1 MSEKRRLGGKAK
13 RFIQRVPFRS
23 VRAKTQPRVLST
35 DEQKKEFKAVIR
47 SSNFP
52 AYFNWADFKNV
63 IRERFDGVTPSYMT
77 HFVLP
82 PIDQGQCGNC
92 YAVSSAN
99 MTAYRWSIWSLKPPF
114 RFSWNEM
121 TDCTAIIKDT
131 VSEGCNG
138 GNPADCAAYLF
149 KYGADDEFTYDSL
162 MRKLGHINGRV
173 STDTGNAPPIK
184 SLPKI
189 CWTKNT
195 DYKIIGVDDVAVQI
209 GSIEGIKYELFNNGP
224 VVAMFKV
231 WDDFNYPTNTDQ
243 HLWPETNN
251 IYIRGAYRNRSRK
264 FATLNSPSSTSPSPS
279 STTTDT
285 PQLSILS
292 DVDPIHAFFERY
304 ALGVNLNYTFEE
316 IEEYKKKF
324 EENTGI
330 PWATYWFNA
339 DQRVDSKVVAD
350 DDPNVVGHAV
360 VIVGWGK
367 DNNVPG
373 YGPLEYWIVQNSWGD
388 DWNDIGYFKIAMSQQ
403 KGPDGVYAPVK
414 DPGREEPV
422 FLSQSHPGDP
432 DKAHYINQYVG
443 LDLLT
448 PDGYGGTFTWKP
460 CIRNSKG
467 ECLDMPRM
475 PKDLEKPSS
484 PSSSNDNIESD
495 TESDILFPT
504 LPFFPA
510 YDEMPGTQVSKLNN
524 DKPSQSSQSS
534 TTTPSPSS
542 PPTPSSPPSSPP
554 PLLPNIP
561 PGPAPIPDKPSYIPT
576 TPIPSPESTEEKIPM
591 WLIIIFG
598 SLGIVFLVFFF
609 LFLYQKFN
617 RPKPILVPSFFQ
629 PTPNITMPLTSS
641 LISSSIP
648 PSPLPPH
655 VLPPPISSTI
665 LSPPPP
671 PSINIS

>member
-1 MSEKRRLGGKAK
+1 MSEKRKLGGKSK

-23 VRAKTQPRVLST
+23 VKSKTKTRVLST
-35 DEQKKEFKAVIR
+35 EEQKKEFKAVIR

-52 AYFNWADFKNV
+52 AYFNWADYKNV
-63 IRERFDGVTPSYMT
+63 IRERFNGVPPPHLS
-77 HFVLP
+77 HFILP

-99 MTAYRWSIWSLKPPF
+99 MTAYRWAIWSLNSPF

-121 TDCTAIIKDT
+121 TDCTAIIKDAI
-131 VSEGCNG
+131 SQGCNG

-149 KYGADDEFTYDSL
+149 KYGADDEFTYDSIVK
-162 MRKLGHINGRV
+162 KLGHKNGRV

-184 SLPKI
+184 SLPKM
-189 CWTKNT
+189 CWTRSG
-195 DYKIIGVDDVAVQI
+195 YKITGIDDVAVQI

-224 VVAMFKV
+224 VVGMFKV

-243 HLWPETNN
+243 HIWPETNN
-251 IYIRGAYRNRSRK
+251 IYIRGAYRNRSKK
-264 FATLNSPSSTSPSPS
+264 FARIDSSPSPS
-279 STTTDT
+279 SFDT

-304 ALGVNLNYTFEE
+304 ALGVNVNFTAEE
-316 IEEYKKKF
+316 IDTYKKNF

-350 DDPNVVGHAV
+350 DDPDVVGHAV

-414 DPGREEPV
+414 DPGRPEPV
-422 FLSQSHPGDP
+422 PLSQTHPGDP
-432 DKAHYINQYVG
+432 EKYHHINEYVG
-443 LDLLT
+443 IDLLT

-460 CIRNSKG
+460 CIKDKSGK
-467 ECLDMPRM
+467 CLEMPRM
-475 PKDLEKPSS
+475 PQDIQDLT
-484 PSSSNDNIESD
+484 PSSSSDNDGISPTPSSNDD
-495 TESDILFPT
+495 TFPI
-504 LPFFPA
+504 LPFFTAP
-510 YDEMPGTQVSKLNN
+510 DELPGTLVSKLNN
-524 DKPSQSSQSS
+524 KQPSKPASTK
-534 TTTPSPSS
+534 TTTAQS
-542 PPTPSSPPSSPP
+542 PPTDSEITPAPAPAPE

-561 PGPAPIPDKPSYIPT
+561 PGPIPIPDQPSYIPMT
-576 TPIPSPESTEEKIPM
+576 ILEHENPNEKMPT

-598 SLGIVFLVFFF
+598 SLGLIFIVLVC
-609 LFLYQKFN
+609 LFLYEKFS
-617 RPKPILVPSFFQ
+617 RGFVKPLSTPLKFSSNNNNNNTPSIIPQYNIPVSSVP
-629 PTPNITMPLTSS
+629 IAS
-641 LISSSIP
+641 L
-648 PSPLPPH
+648 
-655 VLPPPISSTI
+655 PPISST
-665 LSPPPP
+665 LLSSPPPP
-671 PSINIS
+671 PSMNIS